1 MNAWSHLPN
10 AGHIDRIIASV
21 KAHPEAWAAAW
32 AAAWDAARAAARAA
46 AWDAARNAAR
56 AAARDAARDAAWD
69 AARDAARDAAWDAA
83 RDATYNAARDSILAL
98 IAYDD
103 AAKYLEMSSDQVK
116 IWAELSEEPAAVL
129 LLPAVIA
136 FEKIKETE
144 FVS

>member
-46 AWDAARNAAR
+46 AWAAARN
-56 AAARDAARDAAWD
+56 

>member
-21 KAHPEAWAAAW
+21 KAHPEAWDAAYT
-32 AAAWDAARAAARAA
+32 AARDAARDAARAAARNAA
-46 AWDAARNAAR
+46 RNAARTAARDAARNAAR
-56 AAARDAARDAAWD
+56 AAARDAAWD
-69 AARDAARDAAWDAA
+69 AARAAA
-83 RDATYNAARDSILAL
+83 YNATSDSILAL